1 MHFLTPTYIIALL
14 IAISVHEWAHAFT
27 ATKLGDPTPGHEGR
41 LTVNPLAHIDLL
53 GALMFVT
60 VGFGWAKPV
69 PINPVYFKRMK
80 RDVCL
85 TAIAGPLSNL
95 ILALIAFIGLRLLGF
110 PVNASPWSLLQMD
123 IDGNVTRIFLGQVLR
138 GSLFANLG
146 LMAFNLIPIAPL
158 DGSKVL
164 EAFIPHHLADKYD
177 EFMRIGMYIVIG
189 LFVGEMFFG
198 IHTLSVWI
206 GAVMGWA
213 LRGMDATIGMI
224 LP

>member
-1 MHFLTPTYIIALL
+1 MQFLHPSYIIALL
-14 IAISVHEWAHAFT
+14 IAISVHEWAHAYT

-41 LTVNPLAHIDLL
+41 LTVNPLAHIDLM

-69 PINPVYFKRMK
+69 PINPVYFKHIK

-85 TAIAGPLSNL
+85 TAIAGPMSNL

-123 IDGNVTRIFLGQVLR
+123 IDGSVARIFTMQILR

-164 EAFIPHHLADKYD
+164 EAFIPHHLADRYD
-177 EFMRIGMYIVIG
+177 EFMRIGMYIILG
-189 LFVGEMFFG
+189 LFLAEMFLN
-198 IHTLSVWI
+198 IPLLSLWI
-206 GAVMGWA
+206 GTVMEWT
-213 LRGMDATIGMI
+213 LRGIDGIFMMF
-224 LP
+224 